1 MKEEKKPRLQE
12 VSEPTASPELE
23 QDCAFCGLF
32 CQSRP
37 PGGPSESSSPHFMT
51 EREMNAL
58 AAMRRLKAEA
68 SEVKRRL
75 RQPENTD
82 DRKALCERLTD
93 LRAAWRRIDRER
105 MEAAEERM
113 RLLGH
118 IQ

>member
-1 MKEEKKPRLQE
+1 MKEDKEPRLQE
-12 VSEPTASPELE
+12 VSEQTTAPEGE

-32 CQSRP
+32 CRSTP
-37 PGGPSESSSPHFMT
+37 SGDPAPGSSPHFMT

-68 SEVKRRL
+68 SEVKGRL
-75 RQPENTD
+75 IRAEGSED
-82 DRKALCERLTD
+82 LAALCGRLD
-93 LRAAWRRIDRER
+93 GLRAEWKRIDRER
-105 MEAAEERM
+105 MDAAEERM